1 MRMKNKQNLLR
12 NVVPS
17 KLGWL
22 RPAYWFVFFLLPL
35 LTYGQEQPFRTLNPS
50 GFRETNRVLVGEIS
64 IKVTPLREYT
74 LKAGSTGLIELYVPT
89 KPGSYKLGDRLGGV
103 DTARLQLDQEL
114 MDLSESMLREKDI
127 PQWHL
132 QRKSQIDQ
140 LDNQLSKIEG
150 ERSLTQQMLANPEK
164 YKELFQSSNQGD
176 GNHSKDLAK
185 YLNELS
191 LHEVQIKDM
200 LTFLKSD
207 RKEELELGELEKKFE
222 LRKLQFDTRLQQAYL
237 TVPFDSEVEF
247 LFPYV
252 QGEKN
257 YIQAGMEVALLR
269 DLRELHGQVPI
280 IDPDWRLFK
289 KNKLELEIKSST
301 GFVIGKY
308 LKSVSKEISGGEE
321 LIYSFKFDPKD
332 NFSLRNQLGGKTE
345 GKLYYQLTRPA
356 RMVPKFLLVSLAPET
371 FRVEGW
377 PGLVKQLCP
386 EYELLHVGLYSIAI
400 AQSVEL

>member
-1 MRMKNKQNLLR
+1 MISIKVSGLSLILL
-12 NVVPS
+12 
-17 KLGWL
+17 
-22 RPAYWFVFFLLPL
+22 FFSSFSPL
-35 LTYGQEQPFRTLNPS
+35 LGLDLDQPVQTLNPS
-50 GFRETNRVLVGEIS
+50 GFRETTRVLVGKTS

-74 LKAGSTGLIELYVPT
+74 LKAGSTGLIELYVPA
-89 KPGSYKLGDRLGGV
+89 KPDSYKLGDRLGGV
-103 DTARLQLDQEL
+103 DTTRLQLDQEL
-114 MDLSESMLREKDI
+114 MDLSESMLKEKEI

-150 ERSLTQQMLANPEK
+150 ERSLTQQMLKNPEK
-164 YKELFQSSNQGD
+164 YKELFQSSSQGD
-176 GNHSKDLAK
+176 GNHSEDLAR

-200 LTFLKSD
+200 LGFLKSD
-207 RKEELELGELEKKFE
+207 RKEELELGELKKKFE
-222 LRKLQFDTRLQQAYL
+222 LRKLQFEMRLQQAYL

-252 QGEKN
+252 KGEKN

-280 IDPDWRLFK
+280 LDPDWRLLK
-289 KNKLELEIKSST
+289 KGKLELEIKSST
-301 GFVIGKY
+301 GLAIGKY

-321 LIYSFKFDPKD
+321 LIYSFKFELKD
-332 NFSLRNQLGGKTE
+332 NLSLRNQLGGRTE
-345 GKLYYQLTRPA
+345 GKLYYKLARPA
-356 RMVPKFLLVSLAPET
+356 RMVPKFLLVSLAPEI
-371 FRVEGW
+371 FRSEGW
-377 PGLVKQLCP
+377 HGLVEKLCP

-400 AQSVEL
+400 APTVGL

>member
-1 MRMKNKQNLLR
+1 MKTNQNLL
-12 NVVPS
+12 NGVTSIKVNGLS
-17 KLGWL
+17 SI
-22 RPAYWFVFFLLPL
+22 LLFIFSFSPL
-35 LTYGQEQPFRTLNPS
+35 LGLDLDQPVQTLNPS
-50 GFRETNRVLVGEIS
+50 GFRETTRVLVGKTS

-74 LKAGSTGLIELYVPT
+74 LKAGSTGLIELYVPA

-103 DTARLQLDQEL
+103 DTTRLQLDQEL
-114 MDLSESMLREKDI
+114 MDLSESMLKEKDI

-150 ERSLTQQMLANPEK
+150 ERSLTQQMLKNPEK

-176 GNHSKDLAK
+176 GNHSEDLAR

-200 LTFLKSD
+200 LGFLKSD
-207 RKEELELGELEKKFE
+207 RKEELELGELKKKFE
-222 LRKLQFDTRLQQAYL
+222 LRKLQFEMRLQQAYL

-252 QGEKN
+252 KGEKN

-280 IDPDWRLFK
+280 LDPDWRLLRK
-289 KNKLELEIKSST
+289 GKLELEIKSST
-301 GFVIGKY
+301 GLVIGKY

-321 LIYSFKFDPKD
+321 LIYSFKFEPKD
-332 NFSLRNQLGGKTE
+332 NLCLRSQLGGRTE
-345 GKLYYQLTRPA
+345 GKLYYKLARPA
-356 RMVPKFLLVSLAPET
+356 RMVPKFLLVSLSPEI
-371 FRVEGW
+371 FRSEGW
-377 PGLVKQLCP
+377 HGLVEKLCP

-400 AQSVEL
+400 APLVGL

>member
-1 MRMKNKQNLLR
+1 MIYIKVSGLSLILL
-12 NVVPS
+12 
-17 KLGWL
+17 
-22 RPAYWFVFFLLPL
+22 FFSSFSPL
-35 LTYGQEQPFRTLNPS
+35 LGLDLDQPVQTLNPS
-50 GFRETNRVLVGEIS
+50 GFRETTRVLVGKTS

-74 LKAGSTGLIELYVPT
+74 LKAGSTGLIELYVPA
-89 KPGSYKLGDRLGGV
+89 KPDSYKLGDRLGGV
-103 DTARLQLDQEL
+103 DTTRLQLDQEL
-114 MDLSESMLREKDI
+114 MDLSESMLKEKEI

-150 ERSLTQQMLANPEK
+150 ERSLTQQMLKNPEK
-164 YKELFQSSNQGD
+164 YKELFQSSSQGD
-176 GNHSKDLAK
+176 GNHSEDLAR

-200 LTFLKSD
+200 LGFLKSD
-207 RKEELELGELEKKFE
+207 RKEELELGELKKKFE
-222 LRKLQFDTRLQQAYL
+222 LRKLQFEMRLQQAYL

-252 QGEKN
+252 KGEKN

-280 IDPDWRLFK
+280 LDPDWRLLK
-289 KNKLELEIKSST
+289 KGKLELEIKSST
-301 GFVIGKY
+301 GLAIGKY

-321 LIYSFKFDPKD
+321 LIYSFKFELKD
-332 NFSLRNQLGGKTE
+332 NLSLRNQLGGRTE
-345 GKLYYQLTRPA
+345 GKLYYKLARPA
-356 RMVPKFLLVSLAPET
+356 RMVPKFLLVSLAPEI
-371 FRVEGW
+371 FRSEGW
-377 PGLVKQLCP
+377 HGLVEKLCP

-400 AQSVEL
+400 APTVGL

>member
-1 MRMKNKQNLLR
+1 MKTNQNLLKGMIYIK
-12 NVVPS
+12 VS
-17 KLGWL
+17 GLSL
-22 RPAYWFVFFLLPL
+22 ILLFFSSFSPL
-35 LTYGQEQPFRTLNPS
+35 LGLDLDQPVQTLNPS
-50 GFRETNRVLVGEIS
+50 SFRETTRVLVGKTS

-74 LKAGSTGLIELYVPT
+74 LKAGSTGLIELYVPA
-89 KPGSYKLGDRLGGV
+89 KPDSYKLGDRLGGV
-103 DTARLQLDQEL
+103 DTTRLQLDQEL
-114 MDLSESMLREKDI
+114 MDLSESMLKEKEI

-150 ERSLTQQMLANPEK
+150 ERSLTQQMLKNPEK
-164 YKELFQSSNQGD
+164 YKELFQSSSQGD
-176 GNHSKDLAK
+176 GNHSEDLAR

-200 LTFLKSD
+200 LGFLKSD
-207 RKEELELGELEKKFE
+207 RKEELELGELKKKFE
-222 LRKLQFDTRLQQAYL
+222 LRKLQFEMRLQQAYL

-252 QGEKN
+252 KGEKN

-280 IDPDWRLFK
+280 LDPDWRLLK
-289 KNKLELEIKSST
+289 KGKLELEIKSST
-301 GFVIGKY
+301 GLAIGKY

-321 LIYSFKFDPKD
+321 LIYSFKFELKD
-332 NFSLRNQLGGKTE
+332 NLSLRNQLGGRTE
-345 GKLYYQLTRPA
+345 GKLYYKLARPA
-356 RMVPKFLLVSLAPET
+356 RMVPKFLLVSLAPEI
-371 FRVEGW
+371 FRSEGW
-377 PGLVKQLCP
+377 HGLVEKLCP

-400 AQSVEL
+400 APTVGL

>member
-1 MRMKNKQNLLR
+1 MISIKVSGLSLILL
-12 NVVPS
+12 
-17 KLGWL
+17 
-22 RPAYWFVFFLLPL
+22 FFSSLSPL
-35 LTYGQEQPFRTLNPS
+35 LGLDLDQPVQTLNPS
-50 GFRETNRVLVGEIS
+50 SFRETTRVLVGKTS

-74 LKAGSTGLIELYVPT
+74 LKAGSTGLIELYVPA
-89 KPGSYKLGDRLGGV
+89 KPDSYKLGDRLGGV
-103 DTARLQLDQEL
+103 DTTRLQLDQEL
-114 MDLSESMLREKDI
+114 MDLSESMLKEKEI

-150 ERSLTQQMLANPEK
+150 ERSLTQQMLKNPEK
-164 YKELFQSSNQGD
+164 YKELFQSSSQGD
-176 GNHSKDLAK
+176 GNHSEDLAR

-200 LTFLKSD
+200 LGFLKSD
-207 RKEELELGELEKKFE
+207 RKEELELGELKKKFE
-222 LRKLQFDTRLQQAYL
+222 LRKLQFEMRLQQAYL

-252 QGEKN
+252 KGEKN

-280 IDPDWRLFK
+280 LDPDWRLLK
-289 KNKLELEIKSST
+289 KGKLELEIKSST
-301 GFVIGKY
+301 GLAIGKY

-321 LIYSFKFDPKD
+321 LIYSFKFELKD
-332 NFSLRNQLGGKTE
+332 NLSLRNQLGGRTE
-345 GKLYYQLTRPA
+345 GKLYYKLARPA
-356 RMVPKFLLVSLAPET
+356 RMVPKFLLVSLAPEI
-371 FRVEGW
+371 FRSEGW
-377 PGLVKQLCP
+377 HGLVEKLCP

-400 AQSVEL
+400 APTVGL

>member
-1 MRMKNKQNLLR
+1 
-12 NVVPS
+12 
-17 KLGWL
+17 
-22 RPAYWFVFFLLPL
+22 
-35 LTYGQEQPFRTLNPS
+35 
-50 GFRETNRVLVGEIS
+50 
-64 IKVTPLREYT
+64 LREYT

-332 NFSLRNQLGGKTE
+332 NLSLRNQLGGKTE

>member
-1 MRMKNKQNLLR
+1 MKTNQNLLKGMISIK
-12 NVVPS
+12 VS
-17 KLGWL
+17 GLSL
-22 RPAYWFVFFLLPL
+22 ILLFFSSFSPL
-35 LTYGQEQPFRTLNPS
+35 LGLDLDQPVQTLNPS
-50 GFRETNRVLVGEIS
+50 GFRETTRVLVGKTS

-74 LKAGSTGLIELYVPT
+74 LKAGSTGLIELYVPA
-89 KPGSYKLGDRLGGV
+89 KPDSYKLGDRLGGV
-103 DTARLQLDQEL
+103 DTTRLQLDQEL
-114 MDLSESMLREKDI
+114 MDLSESMLKEKEI

-150 ERSLTQQMLANPEK
+150 ERSLTQQMLKNPEK
-164 YKELFQSSNQGD
+164 YKELFQSSSQGD
-176 GNHSKDLAK
+176 GNHSEDLAR

-200 LTFLKSD
+200 LGFLKSD
-207 RKEELELGELEKKFE
+207 RKEELELGELKKKFE
-222 LRKLQFDTRLQQAYL
+222 LRKLQFEMRLQQAYL

-252 QGEKN
+252 KGEKN

-280 IDPDWRLFK
+280 LDPDWRLLK
-289 KNKLELEIKSST
+289 KGKLELEIKSST
-301 GFVIGKY
+301 GLAIGKY

-371 FRVEGW
+371 FRVGGW

>member
-1 MRMKNKQNLLR
+1 MKTNQNLLKGMISIK
-12 NVVPS
+12 VS
-17 KLGWL
+17 GLSL
-22 RPAYWFVFFLLPL
+22 ILLFFSSFSPL
-35 LTYGQEQPFRTLNPS
+35 LGLDLEQPVQTLNPS
-50 GFRETNRVLVGEIS
+50 GFRETTRVLVGKTS

-74 LKAGSTGLIELYVPT
+74 LKAGSTGLIELYVPA
-89 KPGSYKLGDRLGGV
+89 KPDSYKLGDRLGGV
-103 DTARLQLDQEL
+103 DTTRLQLDQEL
-114 MDLSESMLREKDI
+114 MDLSESMLKEKEI

-150 ERSLTQQMLANPEK
+150 ERSLTQQMLKNPEK
-164 YKELFQSSNQGD
+164 YKELFQSSSQGD
-176 GNHSKDLAK
+176 GNHSEDLAR

-200 LTFLKSD
+200 LGFLKSD
-207 RKEELELGELEKKFE
+207 RKEELELGELKKKFE
-222 LRKLQFDTRLQQAYL
+222 LRKLQFEMRLQQAYL

-252 QGEKN
+252 KGEKN

-280 IDPDWRLFK
+280 LDPDWRLLK
-289 KNKLELEIKSST
+289 KGKLELEIKSST
-301 GFVIGKY
+301 GLAIGKY

-321 LIYSFKFDPKD
+321 LIYSFKFELKD
-332 NFSLRNQLGGKTE
+332 NLSLRNQLGGRTE
-345 GKLYYQLTRPA
+345 GKLYYKLARPA
-356 RMVPKFLLVSLAPET
+356 RMVPKFLLVSLAPEI
-371 FRVEGW
+371 FRSEGW
-377 PGLVKQLCP
+377 HGLVEKLCP

-400 AQSVEL
+400 APTVGL

>member
-1 MRMKNKQNLLR
+1 M
-12 NVVPS
+12 
-17 KLGWL
+17 
-22 RPAYWFVFFLLPL
+22 PL
-35 LTYGQEQPFRTLNPS
+35 FTYGQEQPFRTLNPS

-191 LHEVQIKDM
+191 LHEVQIK
-200 LTFLKSD
+200 
-207 RKEELELGELEKKFE
+207 GY
-222 LRKLQFDTRLQQAYL
+222 AYL
-237 TVPFDSEVEF
+237 SE
-247 LFPYV
+247 
-252 QGEKN
+252 
-257 YIQAGMEVALLR
+257 IR
-269 DLRELHGQVPI
+269 
-280 IDPDWRLFK
+280 
-289 KNKLELEIKSST
+289 
-301 GFVIGKY
+301 
-308 LKSVSKEISGGEE
+308 SKG
-321 LIYSFKFDPKD
+321 
-332 NFSLRNQLGGKTE
+332 R
-345 GKLYYQLTRPA
+345 A
-356 RMVPKFLLVSLAPET
+356 
-371 FRVEGW
+371 
-377 PGLVKQLCP
+377 
-386 EYELLHVGLYSIAI
+386 
-400 AQSVEL
+400 

>member
-1 MRMKNKQNLLR
+1 MISIKVSGLSLILL
-12 NVVPS
+12 
-17 KLGWL
+17 
-22 RPAYWFVFFLLPL
+22 FFSSFSPL
-35 LTYGQEQPFRTLNPS
+35 LGLDLEQPVQTLNPS
-50 GFRETNRVLVGEIS
+50 GFRETTRVLVGKTS

-74 LKAGSTGLIELYVPT
+74 LKAGSTGLIELYVPA
-89 KPGSYKLGDRLGGV
+89 KPDSYKLGDRLGGV
-103 DTARLQLDQEL
+103 DTTRLQLDQEL
-114 MDLSESMLREKDI
+114 MDLSESMLKEKEI

-150 ERSLTQQMLANPEK
+150 ERSLTQQMLKNPEK
-164 YKELFQSSNQGD
+164 YKELFQSSSQGD
-176 GNHSKDLAK
+176 GNHSEDLAR

-200 LTFLKSD
+200 LGFLKSD
-207 RKEELELGELEKKFE
+207 RKEELELGELKKKFE
-222 LRKLQFDTRLQQAYL
+222 LRKLQFEMRLQQAYL

-252 QGEKN
+252 KGEKN

-280 IDPDWRLFK
+280 LDPDWRLLK
-289 KNKLELEIKSST
+289 KGKLELEIKSST
-301 GFVIGKY
+301 GLAIGKY

-321 LIYSFKFDPKD
+321 LIYSFKFELKD
-332 NFSLRNQLGGKTE
+332 NLSLRNQLGGRTE
-345 GKLYYQLTRPA
+345 GKLYYKLARPA
-356 RMVPKFLLVSLAPET
+356 RMVPKFLLVSLAPEI
-371 FRVEGW
+371 FRSEGW
-377 PGLVKQLCP
+377 HGLVEKLCP

-400 AQSVEL
+400 APTVGL

>member
-1 MRMKNKQNLLR
+1 M
-12 NVVPS
+12 
-17 KLGWL
+17 
-22 RPAYWFVFFLLPL
+22 
-35 LTYGQEQPFRTLNPS
+35 
-50 GFRETNRVLVGEIS
+50 LVGEIS

-247 LFPYV
+247 LT
-252 QGEKN
+252 
-257 YIQAGMEVALLR
+257 
-269 DLRELHGQVPI
+269 
-280 IDPDWRLFK
+280 
-289 KNKLELEIKSST
+289 KSKFISLDST
-301 GFVIGKY
+301 
-308 LKSVSKEISGGEE
+308 
-321 LIYSFKFDPKD
+321 P
-332 NFSLRNQLGGKTE
+332 
-345 GKLYYQLTRPA
+345 
-356 RMVPKFLLVSLAPET
+356 
-371 FRVEGW
+371 
-377 PGLVKQLCP
+377 
-386 EYELLHVGLYSIAI
+386 IAI
-400 AQSVEL
+400 LAAIVSSDR

>member
-1 MRMKNKQNLLR
+1 MISIKVSGLSLILL
-12 NVVPS
+12 
-17 KLGWL
+17 
-22 RPAYWFVFFLLPL
+22 FFSFFSPL
-35 LTYGQEQPFRTLNPS
+35 LGLDLDQPVQTLNPS
-50 GFRETNRVLVGEIS
+50 GFRETTRVLVGKTS

-74 LKAGSTGLIELYVPT
+74 LKAGSTGLIELYVPA
-89 KPGSYKLGDRLGGV
+89 KPDSYKLGDRLGGV
-103 DTARLQLDQEL
+103 DTTRLQLDQEL
-114 MDLSESMLREKDI
+114 MDLSESMLKEKEI

-150 ERSLTQQMLANPEK
+150 ERSLTQQMLKNPEK
-164 YKELFQSSNQGD
+164 YKELFQSSSQGD
-176 GNHSKDLAK
+176 GNHSEDLAR

-200 LTFLKSD
+200 LGFLKSD
-207 RKEELELGELEKKFE
+207 RKEELELGELKKKFE
-222 LRKLQFDTRLQQAYL
+222 LRKLQFEMRLQQAYL

-252 QGEKN
+252 KGEKN

-280 IDPDWRLFK
+280 LDPDWRLLK
-289 KNKLELEIKSST
+289 KGKLELEIKSST
-301 GFVIGKY
+301 GLAIGKY

-321 LIYSFKFDPKD
+321 LIYSFKFELKD
-332 NFSLRNQLGGKTE
+332 NLSLRNQLGGRTE
-345 GKLYYQLTRPA
+345 GKLYYKLARPA
-356 RMVPKFLLVSLAPET
+356 RMVPKFLLVSLAPEI
-371 FRVEGW
+371 FRSEGW
-377 PGLVKQLCP
+377 HGLVEKLCP

-400 AQSVEL
+400 APTVGL

>member
-1 MRMKNKQNLLR
+1 MKTNQNLLKGMISIK
-12 NVVPS
+12 VS
-17 KLGWL
+17 GLSL
-22 RPAYWFVFFLLPL
+22 ILLFFSSFSPL
-35 LTYGQEQPFRTLNPS
+35 LGLDLDQPVQTLNPS
-50 GFRETNRVLVGEIS
+50 GFRETTRVLVGKTS

-74 LKAGSTGLIELYVPT
+74 LKAGSTGLIELYVPA
-89 KPGSYKLGDRLGGV
+89 KPDSYKLGDRLGGV
-103 DTARLQLDQEL
+103 DTTRLQLDQEL
-114 MDLSESMLREKDI
+114 MDLSESMLKEKEI

-150 ERSLTQQMLANPEK
+150 ERSLTQQMLKNPEK
-164 YKELFQSSNQGD
+164 YKELFQSSSQGD
-176 GNHSKDLAK
+176 GNHSEDLAR

-200 LTFLKSD
+200 LGFLKSD
-207 RKEELELGELEKKFE
+207 RKEELELGELKKKFE
-222 LRKLQFDTRLQQAYL
+222 LRKLQFEMRLQQAYL

-252 QGEKN
+252 KGEKN

-280 IDPDWRLFK
+280 LDPDWRLLK
-289 KNKLELEIKSST
+289 KGKLELEIKSST
-301 GFVIGKY
+301 GLAIGKY

-321 LIYSFKFDPKD
+321 LIYSFKFELKD
-332 NFSLRNQLGGKTE
+332 NLSLRNQLGGRTE
-345 GKLYYQLTRPA
+345 GKLYYKLARPA
-356 RMVPKFLLVSLAPET
+356 RMVPKFLLVSLAPEI
-371 FRVEGW
+371 FRSEGW
-377 PGLVKQLCP
+377 HGLVEKLCP

-400 AQSVEL
+400 APTVGL

>member
-1 MRMKNKQNLLR
+1 MKTNQNLLKGMIYIK
-12 NVVPS
+12 VS
-17 KLGWL
+17 GLSL
-22 RPAYWFVFFLLPL
+22 ILLFFSSFSPL
-35 LTYGQEQPFRTLNPS
+35 LGLDLDQPVQTLNPS
-50 GFRETNRVLVGEIS
+50 GFRETTRVLVGKTS

-74 LKAGSTGLIELYVPT
+74 LKAGSTGLIELYVPA
-89 KPGSYKLGDRLGGV
+89 KPDSYKLGDRLGGV
-103 DTARLQLDQEL
+103 DTTRLQLDQEL
-114 MDLSESMLREKDI
+114 MDLSESMLKEKEI

-150 ERSLTQQMLANPEK
+150 ERSLTQQMLKNPEK
-164 YKELFQSSNQGD
+164 YKELFQSSSQGD
-176 GNHSKDLAK
+176 GNHSEDLAR

-200 LTFLKSD
+200 LGFLKSD
-207 RKEELELGELEKKFE
+207 RKEELELGELKKKFE
-222 LRKLQFDTRLQQAYL
+222 LRKLQFEMRLQQAYL

-252 QGEKN
+252 KGEKN

-280 IDPDWRLFK
+280 LDPDWRLLK
-289 KNKLELEIKSST
+289 KGKLELEIKSST
-301 GFVIGKY
+301 GLAIGKY

-321 LIYSFKFDPKD
+321 LIYSFKFELKD
-332 NFSLRNQLGGKTE
+332 NLSLRNQLGGRTE
-345 GKLYYQLTRPA
+345 GKLYYKLARPA
-356 RMVPKFLLVSLAPET
+356 RMVPKFLLVSLAPEI
-371 FRVEGW
+371 FRSEGW
-377 PGLVKQLCP
+377 HGLVEKLCP

-400 AQSVEL
+400 APTVGL

>member
-1 MRMKNKQNLLR
+1 MTSIKVNGLSSILLFIF
-12 NVVPS
+12 S
-17 KLGWL
+17 
-22 RPAYWFVFFLLPL
+22 FSPL
-35 LTYGQEQPFRTLNPS
+35 LGLDLDQPVQTLNPS
-50 GFRETNRVLVGEIS
+50 GFRETTRVLVGKTS

-74 LKAGSTGLIELYVPT
+74 LKAGSTGLIELYVPA

-103 DTARLQLDQEL
+103 DTTRLQLDQEL
-114 MDLSESMLREKDI
+114 MDLSESMLKEKDI

-150 ERSLTQQMLANPEK
+150 ERSLTQQMLKNPEK
-164 YKELFQSSNQGD
+164 YKELFQSSNQRD
-176 GNHSKDLAK
+176 GNNSEDLAR

-200 LTFLKSD
+200 LGFLKSD
-207 RKEELELGELEKKFE
+207 RKEELELGELKKKFE
-222 LRKLQFDTRLQQAYL
+222 LRKLQFEMRLQQAYL

-252 QGEKN
+252 KGEKN

-280 IDPDWRLFK
+280 LDPDWRLLRK
-289 KNKLELEIKSST
+289 GKLELEIKSST
-301 GFVIGKY
+301 GLAIGKY

-321 LIYSFKFDPKD
+321 LIYSFKFEPKD
-332 NFSLRNQLGGKTE
+332 NLCLRNQLGGRTE
-345 GKLYYQLTRPA
+345 GKLYYKLARPA
-356 RMVPKFLLVSLAPET
+356 RMVPKFLLVSQSPEI
-371 FRVEGW
+371 FRSEGW
-377 PGLVKQLCP
+377 HGLVEKLCP
-386 EYELLHVGLYSIAI
+386 EYDLLHVGLYSIAI
-400 AQSVEL
+400 APLVGL

>member
-1 MRMKNKQNLLR
+1 MIYIKVSGLSLILL
-12 NVVPS
+12 
-17 KLGWL
+17 
-22 RPAYWFVFFLLPL
+22 FFSSFSPL
-35 LTYGQEQPFRTLNPS
+35 LGLDLDQPVQTLNPS
-50 GFRETNRVLVGEIS
+50 SFRETTRVLVGKTS

-74 LKAGSTGLIELYVPT
+74 LKAGSTGLIELYVPA
-89 KPGSYKLGDRLGGV
+89 KPDSYKLGDRLGGV
-103 DTARLQLDQEL
+103 DTTRLQLDQEL
-114 MDLSESMLREKDI
+114 MDLSESMLKEKEI

-150 ERSLTQQMLANPEK
+150 ERSLTQQMLKNPEK
-164 YKELFQSSNQGD
+164 YKELFQSSSQGD
-176 GNHSKDLAK
+176 GNHSEDLAR

-200 LTFLKSD
+200 LGFLKSD
-207 RKEELELGELEKKFE
+207 RKEELELGELKKKFE
-222 LRKLQFDTRLQQAYL
+222 LRKLQFEMRLQQAYL

-252 QGEKN
+252 KGEKN

-280 IDPDWRLFK
+280 LDPDWRLLK
-289 KNKLELEIKSST
+289 KGKLELEIKSST
-301 GFVIGKY
+301 GLAIGKY

-321 LIYSFKFDPKD
+321 LIYSFKFELKD
-332 NFSLRNQLGGKTE
+332 NLSLRNQLGGRTE
-345 GKLYYQLTRPA
+345 GKLYYKLARPA
-356 RMVPKFLLVSLAPET
+356 RMVPKFLLVSLAPEI
-371 FRVEGW
+371 FRSEGW
-377 PGLVKQLCP
+377 HGLVEKLCP

-400 AQSVEL
+400 APTVGL